1 MKKTSRG
8 AAVVS
13 GLTLAMVAT
22 VGLAP
27 AATAVAYNPAD
38 PVTTAWVPDGPVHAV
53 VASGGTVFVG
63 GSFTGGV
70 AALDAGT
77 GARIDT
83 WQGSTNGD
91 VRALAM
97 SSDGTHVL
105 AGGAFTLANGAT
117 HKKLASFATTDGS
130 VDSTWRAAAGGA
142 VRDIVVSG
150 NTMYFG
156 GAFLKHDGVVQEGLG
171 AALVSTGKP
180 VPGFTPATDGNVY
193 ALALSGDR
201 LVFAGNFTHVT
212 GTSSAGTSGTF
223 VKNSMGSVNVTT
235 NRIDDWTPART
246 CTACNVY
253 WDLAVSGSTVYVA
266 TRNAGALTAFNV
278 TANNK
283 TWTIPANGDAQ
294 AVTVSGTDVYVGGHF
309 TAIGGNSRTILA
321 KISVGGG
328 GHTFDPAFNPRFVT
342 TYPGIW
348 ALESTSTRLYV
359 GGHFTASG
367 PTPNSH
373 PYLATFHS

>member
-1 MKKTSRG
+1 MKRTSRG

-22 VGLAP
+22 VGFAP
-27 AATAVAYNPAD
+27 TASAVAYDPANPVA
-38 PVTTAWVPDGPVHAV
+38 TAWVPDGPVHAV
-53 VASGGTVFVG
+53 VATASRVYVG

-70 AALDAGT
+70 AALDAST
-77 GARIDT
+77 GERIDA

-97 SSDGTHVL
+97 SPDGTHVL
-105 AGGAFTLANGAT
+105 AGGAFTQANGAT

-130 VDSTWRAAAGGA
+130 VDSTWKAAAGGT

-150 NTMYFG
+150 DTMYFG
-156 GAFLKHDGVVQEGLG
+156 GAFVKHDGVVQQGLG

-193 ALALSGDR
+193 ALSLSGDR

-212 GTSSAGTSGTF
+212 GTSSTGTTGTF

-235 NRIDDWTPART
+235 SRIDDWTPVRA
-246 CTACNVY
+246 CSACNVY
-253 WDLAVSGSTVYVA
+253 WDLAVSGSTAYVA
-266 TRNAGALTAFNV
+266 TRNAGALTAYNLAA
-278 TANNK
+278 TNK
-283 TWTIPANGDAQ
+283 LWTIPGNGDAQ

-309 TAIGGNSRTILA
+309 TAIGGNPRTILA
-321 KISVGGG
+321 KISVSGG

-348 ALESTSTRLYV
+348 ALASTSTRLDV

-367 PTPNSH
+367 PTPNRH
-373 PYLATFHS
+373 PYLAIFQP